1 MAEELLSYEADV
13 APMKGSYFPDVAA
26 ANRMPYVPMTPP
38 SAIRPTLAPAPSSG
52 IPKTFD
58 EAFAG
63 GGNLGRFANAR
74 KGRSSTTISVGGAGF
89 DRAFAASQARA
100 EAEFQ
105 RGAQMQDLQYAK
117 SLLDYNRMIND
128 FESNKLEL
136 ERERNFSLI
145 APDIN
150 KRIDDVFKTK
160 PSGLEQAQ
168 EITKI
173 RSENPSFFESKSGN
187 AIYGAASAR
196 AAANASVDNERRRQD
211 EAGRGEVVRLLTQYD
226 PEAANKVAS
235 GDLTIA
241 QGRSI
246 FGEISKRESERG
258 ARERTS
264 GAALDF
270 RMDTFKKRR
279 ERYDSPQLQGAS
291 QDLATL
297 LSTGGADVKIEDIQS
312 TDPSVNTK
320 KMFKP
325 TTREK
330 YLRDLANLTGVAV
343 EDARKQYG
351 EDDLELYRTLGK
363 QLDDEETVLYRSV
376 SGERFG
382 SPTSEPSKDLG
393 TKDKIGKGFRPE

>member
-1 MAEELLSYEADV
+1 
-13 APMKGSYFPDVAA
+13 
-26 ANRMPYVPMTPP
+26 
-38 SAIRPTLAPAPSSG
+38 
-52 IPKTFD
+52 
-58 EAFAG
+58 
-63 GGNLGRFANAR
+63 
-74 KGRSSTTISVGGAGF
+74 
-89 DRAFAASQARA
+89 
-100 EAEFQ
+100 
-105 RGAQMQDLQYAK
+105 MQDLQYAK
-117 SLLDYNRMIND
+117 SLLDYNRMLND

-136 ERERNFSLI
+136 ERERTFSLI
-145 APDIN
+145 APEIN

-160 PSGLEQAQ
+160 PTGLEQAQ

-173 RSENPSFFESKSGN
+173 RSENPNFFESKSGN
-187 AIYGAASAR
+187 AIYSAASAR
-196 AAANASVDNERRRQD
+196 AAANTNADNERRRQD

-226 PEAANKVAS
+226 PEAANKVAA
-235 GDLTIA
+235 GELTIA

-246 FGEISKRESERG
+246 FGELSKRESERG
-258 ARERTS
+258 AREKMS

-312 TDPSVNTK
+312 TDPSVNAK

-351 EDDLELYRTLGK
+351 EDDLELYRALGK

-382 SPTSEPSKDLG
+382 GPTSEPSKDLG

>member
-1 MAEELLSYEADV
+1 M
-13 APMKGSYFPDVAA
+13 
-26 ANRMPYVPMTPP
+26 
-38 SAIRPTLAPAPSSG
+38 
-52 IPKTFD
+52 
-58 EAFAG
+58 
-63 GGNLGRFANAR
+63 
-74 KGRSSTTISVGGAGF
+74 
-89 DRAFAASQARA
+89 
-100 EAEFQ
+100 
-105 RGAQMQDLQYAK
+105 
-117 SLLDYNRMIND
+117 
-128 FESNKLEL
+128 
-136 ERERNFSLI
+136 
-145 APDIN
+145 
-150 KRIDDVFKTK
+150 
-160 PSGLEQAQ
+160 
-168 EITKI
+168 
-173 RSENPSFFESKSGN
+173 
-187 AIYGAASAR
+187 
-196 AAANASVDNERRRQD
+196 
-211 EAGRGEVVRLLTQYD
+211 RLLTQYD

-258 ARERTS
+258 AREKTS
-264 GAALDF
+264 GAALGF

-297 LSTGGADVKIEDIQS
+297 LSTGGADVKIEDIRRFA
-312 TDPSVNTK
+312 PSVNTK